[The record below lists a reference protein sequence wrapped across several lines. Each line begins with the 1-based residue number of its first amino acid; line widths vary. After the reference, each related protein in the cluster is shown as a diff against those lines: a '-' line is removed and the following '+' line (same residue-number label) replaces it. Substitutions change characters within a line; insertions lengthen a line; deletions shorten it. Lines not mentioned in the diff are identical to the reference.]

1 MKNKIVIIGMPGS
14 GKTTLGRIL
23 AEELNIKFF
32 DMDEYIVEKTGKTT
46 IQLFEN
52 GEEYFRDIESETCKE
67 LAEFDNVLISTGG
80 GVIKR
85 KGNIDV
91 LNKEGLIIFIDRPV
105 ENILG
110 DVDVSFRPLLKDGKE
125 KLLKLYDERYALY
138 NEYADEIVINNSDVR
153 SVIDRIKEII
163 KTNENVSINNEVS
176 IDL

>member
-14 GKTTLGRIL
+14 GKTTLGRML

-67 LAEFDNVLISTGG
+67 LAQYDNILISTGG

-85 KGNIDV
+85 KANIDV
-91 LNKEGLIIFIDRPV
+91 LNEEGLIIFIDRPV

-153 SVIDRIKEII
+153 AAIDRIKEII
-163 KTNENVSINNEVS
+163 KTNENVSINN
-176 IDL
+176 

>member
-138 NEYADEIVINNSDVR
+138 NEYAEEIVTNDSDVR
-153 SVIDRIKEII
+153 VVIDKIKEII
-163 KTNENVSINNEVS
+163 KTNENVSINK
-176 IDL
+176 

>member
-14 GKTTLGRIL
+14 GKTTLGKIL

-32 DMDEYIVEKTGKTT
+32 DMDEYIVNKTGKTT

-67 LAEFDNVLISTGG
+67 LSEYNNVLISTGG

-85 KGNIDV
+85 KKNIET
-91 LNKEGLIIFIDRPV
+91 LSNEGLIIFLDRPV
-105 ENILG
+105 DNILG

-125 KLLKLYDERYALY
+125 KVLRLYEERYALY
-138 NEYADEIVINNSDVR
+138 NEYADEVVKNDNDIRVVL
-153 SVIDRIKEII
+153 DRIKEMI
-163 KTNENVSINNEVS
+163 KSNKNVTIKSEK
-176 IDL
+176 

>member
-14 GKTTLGRIL
+14 GKTTLGKML

-67 LAEFDNVLISTGG
+67 LAEYDNILISTGG

-85 KGNIDV
+85 KKNIDV
-91 LNKEGLIIFIDRPV
+91 LSKEGLIIFIDRPV

-138 NEYADEIVINNSDVR
+138 NEYAEEIVINNSDVR
-153 SVIDRIKEII
+153 AVIDRIKEII
-163 KTNENVSINNEVS
+163 KTNENVSINN
-176 IDL
+176 

>member
-14 GKTTLGRIL
+14 GKTTLGKIL
-23 AEELNIKFF
+23 AKELNIKFY
-32 DMDEYIVEKTGKTT
+32 DMDDYIVEKTGRTT

-67 LAEFDNVLISTGG
+67 LAQYDNILISTGG

-85 KGNIDV
+85 KENIDV
-91 LNKEGLIIFIDRPV
+91 LGKEGLIIFIDRPV

-125 KLLKLYDERYALY
+125 KLLKLYEERYALY
-138 NEYADEIVINNSDVR
+138 NEYADEIVLNNSDIKV
-153 SVIDRIKEII
+153 VIDNIKEII
-163 KTNENVSINNEVS
+163 KSNENVIINDG
-176 IDL
+176 ICL

>member
-14 GKTTLGRIL
+14 GKTTLGKML

-32 DMDEYIVEKTGKTT
+32 DMDEYIIEKTGKTT

-52 GEEYFRDIESETCKE
+52 GEEFFRDIESETCKE
-67 LAEFDNVLISTGG
+67 LAGYSNVLISTGG

-85 KGNIDV
+85 KTNIDA

-125 KLLKLYDERYALY
+125 KLLRLYDERYALY
-138 NEYADEIVINNSDVR
+138 NEYAEEIVKNDSDIR
-153 SVIDRIKEII
+153 LVIDKIKEVIDN
-163 KTNENVSINNEVS
+163 NENVSINN
-176 IDL
+176 

>member
-14 GKTTLGRIL
+14 GKTTLGRML

-32 DMDEYIVEKTGKTT
+32 DMDEYIVDKTGKST

-67 LAEFDNVLISTGG
+67 LSQYDNILISTGG

-85 KGNIDV
+85 KKNIDA
-91 LNKEGLIIFIDRPV
+91 LKKEGLIIFIDRPV
-105 ENILG
+105 DNILG

-138 NEYADEIVINNSDVR
+138 NEYAEEIVLNNSDIRTV
-153 SVIDRIKEII
+153 VDRIKEII
-163 KTNENVSINNEVS
+163 KTSENVSINN
-176 IDL
+176 

>member
-14 GKTTLGRIL
+14 GKTTLGRML

-67 LAEFDNVLISTGG
+67 LAEYDNILISTGG

-85 KGNIDV
+85 KANIDV
-91 LNKEGLIIFIDRPV
+91 LSEEGLIIFIDRPV

-153 SVIDRIKEII
+153 AAIDRIKEII
-163 KTNENVSINNEVS
+163 KTNENVSINN
-176 IDL
+176 